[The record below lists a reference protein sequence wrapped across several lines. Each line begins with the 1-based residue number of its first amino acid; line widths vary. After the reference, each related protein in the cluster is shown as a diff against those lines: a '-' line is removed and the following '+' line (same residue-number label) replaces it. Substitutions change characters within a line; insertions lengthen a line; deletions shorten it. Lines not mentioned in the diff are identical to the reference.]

1 MTTMQTI
8 SEGFWR
14 WLDRVAEAMV
24 ALVARLA
31 APRTISLVEDDSG
44 EFTAQSSDISMPATA
59 SEGRLRVDGGKILG
73 VGSASVETALRGSH
87 VELVLQ
93 PERFLFKPLEL
104 PLRAAEFLDGIVRAQ
119 IDRLTPWT
127 AEQVAFGCSK
137 PADAGTGRIVVT
149 VAATAK
155 SMLAPYLRA
164 FAGQGIR
171 SIAISTRSPDAP
183 HAPAIRI
190 LEENVAGILDVH
202 RARRILLAALA
213 AGCLVT
219 ATAVAAATVVAGHL
233 QARQDELARRILE
246 RRSAAIA
253 SRNLAVDPAT
263 AAERALVRRKNE
275 APASVIALE
284 VLSQVLP
291 DHTYVTELR
300 IEGDKLRLTGV
311 SRDAPSLIGL
321 IEQSQHFTSATFFAP
336 TTRAPSDSGDRFN
349 IEARMM
355 PVFSPR
361 PSPQT
366 TGRP

>member
-1 MTTMQTI
+1 MTAMQKM

-14 WLDRVAEAMV
+14 WLDRVGEIMV

-31 APRTISLVEDDSG
+31 APRTISLIEGDNG
-44 EFTAQSSDISMPATA
+44 EFTAQSSDTSLPAA
-59 SEGRLRVDGGKILG
+59 ANEGRLRVDGDKLLG
-73 VGSASVETALRGSH
+73 AGSANVALRGSH
-87 VELVLQ
+87 VDLVLQ
-93 PERFLFKPLEL
+93 PKRFVFKPLEL
-104 PLRAAEFLDGIVRAQ
+104 PLRAAEFLDGVVRAQ

-127 AEQVAFGCSK
+127 AEQVAFGCSE

-155 SMLAPYLRA
+155 SMLASYLHA

-171 SIAISTRSPDAP
+171 SIAISTRSPESAP
-183 HAPAIRI
+183 DAPAIRI
-190 LEENVAGILDVH
+190 LQENVAGILDVP
-202 RARRILLAALA
+202 RARKILLATLA
-213 AGCLVT
+213 AGCLAT
-219 ATAVAAATVVAGHL
+219 ATAVAASAVIGGHL

-246 RRSAAIA
+246 RRSTAIA
-253 SRNLAVDPAT
+253 ARTTAVDPAT

-275 APASVIALE
+275 APASVIVLD

-291 DHTYVTELR
+291 DHTYVTELH

-311 SRDAPSLIGL
+311 TRDAPSLIGL
-321 IEQSQHFTSATFFAP
+321 IEQSHHFTSATFFAP

-349 IEARMM
+349 IEARIM

-361 PSPQT
+361 S
-366 TGRP
+366 

>member
-1 MTTMQTI
+1 MTAQKI
-8 SEGFWR
+8 NEGFWR

-31 APRTISLVEDDSG
+31 APRTISLVEGDSG
-44 EFTAQSSDISMPATA
+44 EFNAQSSDISMAA
-59 SEGRLRVDGGKILG
+59 AAIEGRLRVDGGKILG
-73 VGSASVETALRGSH
+73 VGSANVETALRGSH
-87 VELVLQ
+87 VELGLQ
-93 PERFLFKPLEL
+93 PDRFLFKPLEL

-127 AEQVAFGCSK
+127 AEHVAFGCSE

-155 SMLAPYLRA
+155 STLAPYLRA

-171 SIAISTRSPDAP
+171 SIAISTRSPEAAP
-183 HAPAIRI
+183 NAPVIRI
-190 LEENVAGILDVH
+190 LEENVAGVLDVH
-202 RARRILLAALA
+202 RARRILLATLA
-213 AGCLVT
+213 AGCLVA
-219 ATAVAAATVVAGHL
+219 ATAVAAATVVGGHL

-246 RRSAAIA
+246 RRSAVIA
-253 SRNLAVDPAT
+253 ARNTAVDPAA
-263 AAERALVRRKNE
+263 AAEWALARRKNE
-275 APASVIALE
+275 TPASVIVLE
-284 VLSQVLP
+284 VLSQILP

-311 SRDAPSLIGL
+311 TRDAPSLIGL

-349 IEARMM
+349 IEARIM

-361 PSPQT
+361 S
-366 TGRP
+366 

>member
-1 MTTMQTI
+1 MTAMQKM

-14 WLDRVAEAMV
+14 WLDRVAEAMA

-31 APRTISLVEDDSG
+31 APRTISLVEGDSG
-44 EFTAQSSDISMPATA
+44 DFTAQSSNISMPTAA
-59 SEGRLRVDGGKILG
+59 SERRLRVDGGKILG
-73 VGSASVETALRGSH
+73 VGSANVETALRGSH

-127 AEQVAFGCSK
+127 AEHVAFGCSK
-137 PADAGTGRIVVT
+137 PADAGTGRIVIT

-155 SMLAPYLRA
+155 STLAPYLRA

-171 SIAISTRSPDAP
+171 SIAISTRSPEAAP
-183 HAPAIRI
+183 NAPVIRI
-190 LEENVAGILDVH
+190 LEENVAGMGVH
-202 RARRILLAALA
+202 RARRILLATLA
-213 AGCLVT
+213 AGCLLT
-219 ATAVAAATVVAGHL
+219 ATAVAAATVVGGHL

-246 RRSAAIA
+246 RRSAVIA
-253 SRNLAVDPAT
+253 ARNTAVDPAA
-263 AAERALVRRKNE
+263 AAERELARRKNE
-275 APASVIALE
+275 TPASVIVLE
-284 VLSQVLP
+284 VLSQILP

-311 SRDAPSLIGL
+311 TRDAPSLIGL
-321 IEQSQHFTSATFFAP
+321 IEQSPHFTSATFFAP

-349 IEARMM
+349 IEARIK

-361 PSPQT
+361 S
-366 TGRP
+366 